1 MNTRLYWWNEF
12 GSFQPRNA
20 KEQYPDPSQV
30 TLHFRLL
37 RGMTR
42 HELAQEL
49 GISSSMAC
57 HMEKENIGLDSIT
70 RCRKLAWLLDIPAFL
85 FGLDS
90 LHHTPEAGWW
100 EKEGYSPFDTGSD
113 TYPLIGQVIK
123 YYRVLKLRQAQ
134 QVRNHDSGEEKWTQ
148 YGLAVALGVS
158 DFTVRKM
165 ENNHKGLD
173 SITRRQALAF
183 FLNIPPVLLG
193 LDSLS
198 HPLAVE
204 PELSVYSH
212 LTRPRPIVLG
222 TETLGKYRTTLEST
236 WKTYYSSHGQ
246 DAIGRALR
254 EIKQLQDVVSL
265 TRGKQQN
272 QVIEIQSL
280 YHQFI
285 LNVVREQ
292 QNFDSAIAHVDCAI
306 SLAKYIGNDEL
317 TSTAVIRRGMAHL
330 SQGNLVIATIDA
342 NEALLFAK
350 HARPQVKGH
359 VLLDAGLIYAHQ
371 ADSST
376 GVRTALELLDQAE
389 HIARSGNFD
398 EDDYF
403 LKFNPGIYHI
413 GRARALLALGY
424 SNGQLKKEKLQEALG
439 EFELAEQLTNANMTR
454 RRALID
460 LFRAQTHFKLG
471 EFSFAASEALQ
482 DLDAFKKV
490 ESRLNIARITEIY
503 HLLRASSYG
512 NAPLVL
518 RLRWVLGR
526 LGQ

>member
-1 MNTRLYWWNEF
+1 
-12 GSFQPRNA
+12 
-20 KEQYPDPSQV
+20 
-30 TLHFRLL
+30 
-37 RGMTR
+37 
-42 HELAQEL
+42 
-49 GISSSMAC
+49 
-57 HMEKENIGLDSIT
+57 
-70 RCRKLAWLLDIPAFL
+70 
-85 FGLDS
+85 
-90 LHHTPEAGWW
+90 
-100 EKEGYSPFDTGSD
+100 
-113 TYPLIGQVIK
+113 
-123 YYRVLKLRQAQ
+123 
-134 QVRNHDSGEEKWTQ
+134 
-148 YGLAVALGVS
+148 
-158 DFTVRKM
+158 
-165 ENNHKGLD
+165 
-173 SITRRQALAF
+173 
-183 FLNIPPVLLG
+183 
-193 LDSLS
+193 
-198 HPLAVE
+198 
-204 PELSVYSH
+204 VYSH
-212 LTRPRPIVLG
+212 LTRPRTIVLG

-254 EIKQLQDVVSL
+254 EIKQLRDVVSL

-272 QVIEIQSL
+272 QVIQIQSL

-292 QNFDSAIAHVDCAI
+292 QDFDSAIAHVDCAI
-306 SLAKYIGNDEL
+306 SLAKYTGNNEL
-317 TSTAVIRRGMAHL
+317 TSTAVIRRGMTHL
-330 SQGNLVIATIDA
+330 SQGNLVTAAIDA
-342 NEALLFAK
+342 NEALLYAK

-471 EFSFAASEALQ
+471 EFSFAAREALQ
-482 DLDAFKKV
+482 ALDAFKKV

-518 RLRWVLGR
+518 RLGWELGR